1 METLSRVC
9 TAAVQLQTR
18 IFETLDGYRATLE
31 RFAGMARERRA
42 DLLVLPE
49 GMGLLMAAS
58 MLTGTRSRLARVAA
72 TAINPR
78 RPLKERVRG
87 FLARPLAGALG
98 ADFASELIEWLGHT
112 DNLRR
117 LEEAYIHIHAD
128 LARRY
133 QLTLVAGTC
142 PYPFTPPLALHGA
155 YIFGPDGAL
164 LGRQD
169 QTHILRPRWRGHA
182 PGNRLDVFHTP
193 AGSIGVLI
201 GEDILFPETA
211 RVLADAGA
219 DILVHLAAVHDA
231 YLAHAVHIAF
241 QARLIENELY
251 GIECFLVGHI
261 PWLREGQET
270 QGMGTSCIAGP
281 ASITGRAD
289 GVIAVMG
296 SAVEGLLVSEL
307 SLNQLHAWWESP
319 ESLRQAVRPELYR
332 AAVSPFPRP
341 APPLPT
347 AERVTP
353 AAQAPEAPGPVSAET
368 RVEIMPHEPLP
379 AEENWKAIAAETAD
393 DEELVRA
400 ALKALEENEEWQARK
415 EAWD

>member
-1 METLSRVC
+1 METLPRIC
-9 TAAVQLQTR
+9 AAAVQFQTR
-18 IFETLDGYRATLE
+18 IFETLDGYREALE

-49 GMGLLMAAS
+49 GMGMLMAAP
-58 MLTGTRSRLARVAA
+58 MLTGTRSRLARAAA

-78 RPLKERVRG
+78 RPLKERARG
-87 FLARPLAGALG
+87 WLARPLTGALG
-98 ADFASELIEWLGHT
+98 TDFASVLMAWLEDP

-117 LEEAYIHIHAD
+117 LEETYAHIHAD

-133 QLTLVAGTC
+133 QLTLIAGTC
-142 PYPFTPPLALHGA
+142 PYQATPPLVLHGA

-164 LGRQD
+164 IGRQD
-169 QTHILRPRWRGHA
+169 QTHIIRPRWRGHA
-182 PGNRLDVFHTP
+182 PGNDLTVFHTP
-193 AGSIGVLI
+193 AGSIGILI

-211 RVLADAGA
+211 RVLAGAGA
-219 DILVHLAAVHDA
+219 DILVHLAAVHQA
-231 YLAHAVHIAF
+231 ELAHAMHTAF

-261 PWLREGQET
+261 PWLHERQGME
-270 QGMGTSCIAGP
+270 GMGTSCIAGP

-289 GVIAVMG
+289 GIIAAMG

-307 SLNQLHAWWESP
+307 DLAQLHAWWESS

-332 AAVSPFPRP
+332 AAQMPFRRPVPPSP
-341 APPLPT
+341 A

-353 AAQAPEAPGPVSAET
+353 AERTPEALESAPAET
-368 RVEIMPHEPLP
+368 RMETIPYEPLP
-379 AEENWKAIAAETAD
+379 AEEDWKAIAEETAG

-400 ALKALEENEEWQARK
+400 ALEALEESDEWQKRK
-415 EAWD
+415 EVWD